1 MLVSQERKP
10 RVLLKI
16 SGETLSGKTTKKF
29 QEKALDFIVSA
40 INSVKDICE
49 LAIVMGGGNLIRGS
63 KLQSEINLPSIE
75 SDYAGMYATVI
86 NGVILKSRLK
96 QKYGLDVR
104 ILSAVDAAHVAEPYR
119 FEKARHHLECGRIV
133 LLVGGTG
140 NPRFST
146 DTAMVLR
153 ASELEADIIL
163 KGTKVDGIYDK
174 DPTRYKD
181 AVLFPHITHMDFINK
196 GLGIIDT
203 TSVTLAKDDHQV
215 IKVFNIF
222 KKFNLLKILTEG
234 GIGSEISD
242 KKTE

>member
-1 MLVSQERKP
+1 MSKEQKP

-16 SGETLSGKTTKKF
+16 SGETLSGKTTGIY
-29 QEKALDFIVSA
+29 QEEALDFIVSE
-40 INSVKDICE
+40 INSAKDICE

-63 KLQSEINLPSIE
+63 MLQKEINLPSIE

-96 QKYGLDVR
+96 QNHGLDVR
-104 ILSAVDAAHVAEPYR
+104 ITSAVDAAHVAEPYR
-119 FEKARHHLECGRIV
+119 FEKARHHLESGRIV

-153 ASELEADIIL
+153 ARELEADIIL

-174 DPTRYKD
+174 DPTRYED
-181 AVLFPHITHMDFINK
+181 AILLPHITYMDFINK

-203 TSVTLAKDDHQV
+203 TAVTFARDNQQV

-222 KKFNLLKILTEG
+222 KKFNLLTILTKG
-234 GIGSEISD
+234 GVGSEISD